1 MLQILAENLLTM
13 DVLIALMVGVVSGII
28 IGALPGLNANLAAA
42 LLLPVSFSMK
52 PVAGLVM
59 LTAVYTSTVYGGSIT
74 AILLHTPGT
83 ASSAAT
89 AIDGY
94 ELTKQGRGMEAV
106 GMATIASVI
115 GGTLSAVALLIFA
128 KPLASLS
135 LKFGPLEYCLLGI
148 FGLTIIAA
156 LSEKD
161 PIKGFISG
169 AIGLLLSVIGLDP
182 MKGVPRYTFG
192 VLALQDGLASSSVMI
207 GLFSISQMLL
217 LIEDIFKKKKT
228 IVADPKLVTR
238 GRRLPPIK
246 EVITSLPTMLRSSLI
261 GIIVGIIPAAGAAI
275 GVWLGYSFGK
285 RYSKHPEEF
294 GKGSLEGVAACETCN
309 NAVTG
314 GALIPMMALGI
325 PGSSVTA
332 IILGGFLIHGLNTGY
347 SLFSRNGNMAYSIIV
362 GFLAANILM
371 GIIGLILAKPVAFLS
386 VVRTSILVP
395 LIIAMASLGAFST
408 KMRSIDLIVILI
420 FGILGYLMRKANFE
434 LAPMVLG
441 LILGDIIEGNMR
453 RVPILAR
460 GESVIKYIFSRP
472 VAILLIALILLA
484 ILAPVIKKLL
494 QRRKKAEPAPD
505 A

>member
-1 MLQILAENLLTM
+1 MIQIIVDNLLTV
-13 DVLIALMVGVVSGII
+13 DVLIALLVGVCSGII

-94 ELTKQGRGMEAV
+94 ELTKMGRGMEAV
-106 GMATIASVI
+106 GMATISSVV
-115 GGTLSAVALLIFA
+115 GGTLSALALLAFA
-128 KPLASLS
+128 APLASLS

-161 PIKGFISG
+161 PVKGFIAG
-169 AIGLLLSVIGLDP
+169 AIGLVLSVIGLDP
-182 MKGVPRYTFG
+182 MKGVPRFTFG
-192 VLALQDGLASSSVMI
+192 ILALQDGLSSSSVMI

-217 LIEDIFKKKKT
+217 LIEDIAKKKTT
-228 IVADPKLVTR
+228 IVADPKLVTN
-238 GRRLPPIK
+238 GRRLPHFK
-246 EVITSLPTMLRSSLI
+246 EVVTAVPTMLRSSLI

-275 GVWLGYSFGK
+275 GVWLGYSSGK
-285 RYSKHPEEF
+285 KYSKHPEQY

-347 SLFSRNGNMAYSIIV
+347 SLFSRNGNMAYSIII
-362 GFLAANILM
+362 GFLVANLLM
-371 GIIGLILAKPVAFLS
+371 GVIGLILAKPVAFLS
-386 VVRTSILVP
+386 VVPMRILVP
-395 LIIAMASLGAFST
+395 LIICMASLGAYST
-408 KMRSIDLIVILI
+408 KMRVIDLAVILI

-460 GESVIKYIFSRP
+460 GKSVFSYILTRP
-472 VAILLIALILLA
+472 VGMLLIVLILVT
-484 ILAPVIKKLL
+484 IFIPVIKKVIKK
-494 QRRKKAEPAPD
+494 RKEAKT
-505 A
+505 